1 MGGSRPEAPPPTQA
15 GPVARRAFP
24 VVRIHHT
31 FATMPRRAGF
41 RLPGLSDL
49 GGLTK
54 KLITLIA
61 GLALIVAACS
71 SDGEASCADIADEGI
86 QLIQDF
92 VDEVSELSLEEIVG
106 SGDDVPGLTDFEEEG
121 ERLQDKANDAGCS
134 DEEMESLLNQ
144 RAGDLESDSEFGQL
158 IIDSIRSEGLFS
170 E

>member
-1 MGGSRPEAPPPTQA
+1 MVSCVSSKPW
-15 GPVARRAFP
+15 
-24 VVRIHHT
+24 
-31 FATMPRRAGF
+31 
-41 RLPGLSDL
+41 
-49 GGLTK
+49 
-54 KLITLIA
+54 
-61 GLALIVAACS
+61 IVAACS

-92 VDEVSELSLEEIVG
+92 VDVVSELSLVEIVG